1 MLWIGLLL
9 RDMSNEKC
17 RDLRVDAIDSRG
29 ERSCAPTKVLYFP
42 VVYLYLKEERSQQW
56 QLIYNKLWIL
66 GSILLL
72 SV

>member
-1 MLWIGLLL
+1 MLWIGLWL
-9 RDMSNEKC
+9 RGMSNDKSS
-17 RDLRVDAIDSRG
+17 DLRVDAICRG
-29 ERSCAPTKVLYFP
+29 TQMCAPI
-42 VVYLYLKEERSQQW
+42 VVFLYLKEERSQQW

>member
-9 RDMSNEKC
+9 RVTLNDKSS
-17 RDLRVDAIDSRG
+17 DLPVDAICRDAQM
-29 ERSCAPTKVLYFP
+29 CAPI
-42 VVYLYLKEERSQQW
+42 VVFLYLKEERSQQW

-72 SV
+72 SA